1 MILRLAHFCTLLL
14 PGTCLLLP
22 SSQSGAQLG
31 GEVLVVRHGGRY
43 TGRFT
48 SPNSAV
54 PCVLIKTAEP
64 VVLDG
69 CTLHGAGDLIV
80 AEPGARL
87 TVRNCRGYGL
97 TPSADNISRGRFLSA
112 TEARSLRVEHNY
124 FEHTIGILVYRWGGD
139 GSVAQT
145 LTVRYNRVRN
155 IDGRYRNGEADA
167 TASFLGLNQVRGVA
181 GIDIS
186 YNEVVNEPN
195 QCATGDVVNFYNSS
209 GTARSPIRFFH
220 NYIQGAYPYPATAP
234 HYTGT
239 GLTTDGDGVSALTTT
254 AYVEAA
260 YNQIVSTCNAAMN
273 IAAGH
278 HNRFHHNRMVTSG
291 LLPDGQV
298 LKATYAATSIFN
310 AYRQPKTVFFGNRV
324 DHNVIGYAKPGYQVP
339 AANRHDLSSGNCT
352 GCTDNEHLPNP
363 ITLATEQQEW
373 QRWQHKLQR
382 RGIRLPSAQARHP
395 PFRPLAQR

>member
-1 MILRLAHFCTLLL
+1 MILRFAHFFSLLL

-22 SSQSGAQLG
+22 SSQSGALLG
-31 GEVLVVRHGGRY
+31 ADVLVVRHGGRY

-48 SPNSAV
+48 SPNSAI
-54 PCVLIKTAEP
+54 PCVRIKTDEP
-64 VVLDG
+64 VVLEN
-69 CTLHGAGDLIV
+69 CELRGAGDLIV

-87 TVRNCRGYGL
+87 VVRYCRGYGL
-97 TPSADNISRGRFLSA
+97 TPSLDNVSRGRFLTA
-112 TEARSLRVEHNY
+112 AGARSLRVEHNY
-124 FEHTIGILVYRWGGD
+124 LDHTIGILVYQWVGD
-139 GSVAQT
+139 GSPAET

-155 IDGRYRNGEADA
+155 IDGRYRNGDADA

-181 GIDIS
+181 NVDIS

-209 GTARSPIRFFH
+209 GTARSPIRFHH

-254 AYVEAA
+254 AYVDAA
-260 YNQIVSTCNAAMN
+260 HNQIVSTCNAAMN

-278 HNRFHHNRMVTSG
+278 HIRFHHNRMVTSG
-291 LLPDGQV
+291 LLPDGQA

-310 AYRQPKTVFFGNRV
+310 AYHQPATVFFGNRV
-324 DHNVIGYAKPGYQVP
+324 DHNVIGYAKAGYAVP
-339 AANRHDLSSGNCT
+339 LAGRHDLSSGNCPA
-352 GCTDNEHLPNP
+352 CEQNEHLPNP
-363 ITLATEQQEW
+363 ITLATEQREW
-373 QRWQHKLQR
+373 QLWQQKLRR
-382 RGIRLPSAQARHP
+382 RGIRLDAGTQPAP
-395 PFRPLAQR
+395 PTPLARR